1 MLGAIPLWL
10 HILGATVWIGSQVM
24 MFAVVVPSLRAAEDG
39 WSRYQVLQAVTV
51 RFGYLGFGALIL
63 LVITGIENIFRYAP
77 SDMFEFR
84 YGYILAAKL
93 SIVAVVIALTAV
105 HTLVIGP
112 RLLAQQARD
121 LTGGATGESPPRGTL
136 RRRSIVISATTLV
149 LSLAIV
155 FCAVLL
161 RTSFAFRAV

>member
-10 HILGATVWIGSQVM
+10 HILGATVWVGSQVM

-77 SDMFEFR
+77 SDIFEFR

-112 RLLAQQARD
+112 RLLTQQARD